1 MNGLMG
7 WIYQSKYT
15 CPETLEYS
23 RQEWVDVSL
32 RLLGS
37 LSSVGIRSRKPTLL
51 FSVPLD
57 QRLGHHHILTGV
69 SLVPGGRPIELL
81 LSALNR
87 DSFLTSFLVAR
98 RWRRS
103 GPADTWTVTQHRRW
117 AVCSRWTFRTKAAV
131 VTSREWR
138 VPSAAPSARS
148 MAPPVERA
156 AIMKWPRLDFC
167 SHSNA
172 SCGKSRAT
180 NRLTFPRIFFATT
193 WVIYRMLTALFCPC
207 RWLWMIDSPA
217 FWPCFIGSNW
227 VEHNRPVR
235 AQITWVGLS

>member
-98 RWRRS
+98 RRRRS
-103 GPADTWTVTQHRRW
+103 GPADT
-117 AVCSRWTFRTKAAV
+117 
-131 VTSREWR
+131 
-138 VPSAAPSARS
+138 
-148 MAPPVERA
+148 
-156 AIMKWPRLDFC
+156 
-167 SHSNA
+167 
-172 SCGKSRAT
+172 
-180 NRLTFPRIFFATT
+180 
-193 WVIYRMLTALFCPC
+193 
-207 RWLWMIDSPA
+207 
-217 FWPCFIGSNW
+217 
-227 VEHNRPVR
+227 
-235 AQITWVGLS
+235 